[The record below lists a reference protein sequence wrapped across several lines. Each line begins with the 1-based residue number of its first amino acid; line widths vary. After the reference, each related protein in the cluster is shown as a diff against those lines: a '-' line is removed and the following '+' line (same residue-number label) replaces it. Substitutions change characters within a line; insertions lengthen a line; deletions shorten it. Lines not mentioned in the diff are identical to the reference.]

1 VAARAGS
8 RPDRNSICHPARK
21 RCVRLSLT
29 RSPSTRGPRLRA
41 VLATGLAAVLFSSA
55 AIGEPMSDQT
65 PSSSLTRQTCVWR
78 STPISDPHP
87 VLYDRLNSV
96 AAVSPRKA
104 WAVGDYFTGHEGG
117 PQGALIERWNGQR
130 WSIAAAPLLRG
141 ASLESV
147 SASGARNVWAVGGQL
162 IEHWN
167 GVRWRIVPPAPSPGS
182 ILNAVVART
191 PRDAWA
197 VGVRS
202 RGGGGKTLIEHWNGT
217 GWSVVPSPG
226 PTAARSQRA
235 YAILQAV
242 TALSP
247 RNVWAAG
254 YSGAVRSSGTR
265 TLIEHWD
272 GRRWRIVRSPNV
284 RSAGGV
290 VNDILFS
297 ISGDQPDDVWA
308 VGSWGSVPGG
318 YGGKGDHALVLHWDG
333 HRWSRTATPAIR
345 RRGLLSGVIARA
357 GRAWAVGD
365 RGLQPKQE
373 TLIERWDGTHWSVV
387 PSPTGFSLAAA
398 TIASG
403 GVAWAVGANG
413 RQPLAARC

>member
-1 VAARAGS
+1 
-8 RPDRNSICHPARK
+8 
-21 RCVRLSLT
+21 VRRLLT
-29 RSPSTRGPRLRA
+29 RSPRTHGPRLGA
-41 VLATGLAAVLFSSA
+41 VLAAGLAAAVPTSA
-55 AIGEPMSDQT
+55 AIGEAMSDQT
-65 PSSSLTRQTCVWR
+65 PSSTLSRQTCVWR

-87 VLYDRLNSV
+87 ALYDRLNSV
-96 AAVSPRKA
+96 AAVSPRTA

-117 PQGALIERWNGQR
+117 PHGALIERWDGQR

-141 ASLESV
+141 ASLGSV
-147 SASGARNVWAVGGQL
+147 SASGARDVWAVGGQL

-167 GVRWRIVPPAPSPGS
+167 GVRWRVVPPAPSPGGN
-182 ILNAVVART
+182 LNAMVALT

-202 RGGGGKTLIEHWNGT
+202 RGSGGKTLIEHWNGT
-217 GWSVVPSPG
+217 RWGVVPSPS
-226 PTAARSQRA
+226 PRPARSRRP

-242 TALSP
+242 TAISAT
-247 RNVWAAG
+247 NVWAAG
-254 YSGAVRSSGTR
+254 YSGAVRSPVTR

-297 ISGDQPDDVWA
+297 ISGDRPDDVWA
-308 VGSWGSVPGG
+308 VGSWGSIPGG
-318 YGGKGDHALVLHWDG
+318 YGGKGDHTLALHWDG
-333 HRWSRTATPAIR
+333 HHWSRGATPAIAR
-345 RRGLLSGVIARA
+345 RALLSGVIAGA

-365 RGLQPKQE
+365 RGLQPHQE
-373 TLIERWDGTHWSVV
+373 TLIERWDGTHFSVV
-387 PSPTGFSLAAA
+387 PSPAGFWLAAV

-403 GVAWAVGANG
+403 RVAWAVGANG